1 MIMELTIVNKLK
13 INASKSVRILESI
26 VSIGSGLLLGILGGF
41 ILGLV
46 VGVGIAMALG
56 II

>member
-26 VSIGSGLLLGILGGF
+26 VSIGSGLFLGILGGF